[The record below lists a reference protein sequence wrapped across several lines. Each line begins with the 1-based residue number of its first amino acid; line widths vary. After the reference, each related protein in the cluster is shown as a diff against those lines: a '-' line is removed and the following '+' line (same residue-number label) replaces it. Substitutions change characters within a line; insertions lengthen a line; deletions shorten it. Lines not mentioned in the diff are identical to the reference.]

1 MDAATIERAMEPFF
15 TTKGPGKGTG
25 LGLPMAQGFAQQ
37 SGGAL
42 EVQSVIGR
50 GTTISIWLPVA
61 DAAETSPHPET
72 GSRKAF
78 GRAKRVLLV
87 EDEDAIREILKAEL
101 ADAGFEVIDAPSGA
115 LALAAIEAGEHVD
128 LLVSDLSMPGM
139 DGLTLIR
146 AAQEK
151 RMELPAILLT
161 GYAGDAATLA
171 LGDAASGSIYLLR
184 KPITGS
190 ELADRAAMM
199 LERNA
204 VDMAFT

>member
-101 ADAGFEVIDAPSGA
+101 ADAGF
-115 LALAAIEAGEHVD
+115 
-128 LLVSDLSMPGM
+128 
-139 DGLTLIR
+139 
-146 AAQEK
+146 
-151 RMELPAILLT
+151 
-161 GYAGDAATLA
+161 
-171 LGDAASGSIYLLR
+171 
-184 KPITGS
+184 
-190 ELADRAAMM
+190 
-199 LERNA
+199 
-204 VDMAFT
+204 

>member
-1 MDAATIERAMEPFF
+1 
-15 TTKGPGKGTG
+15 
-25 LGLPMAQGFAQQ
+25 MAQGFAQQ